1 VRFRSE
7 IPAVPIELEQVQD
20 EIRQAFTKLA
30 KVDFNAMAIAMTQAF
45 ERDIGRSQP
54 GDRGYYFGEV

>member
-1 VRFRSE
+1 
-7 IPAVPIELEQVQD
+7 VPIELEQVQD